1 MGNGI
6 PEITIRP
13 QKPEGQTRRESDI
26 QTSLDFD
33 ELESLV
39 LFNKLTDPNYT

>member
-13 QKPEGQTRRESDI
+13 LPPRPQSQTRRESDI
-26 QTSLDFD
+26 KEKIDFD
-33 ELESLV
+33 
-39 LFNKLTDPNYT
+39 